1 MLLIQKQLPKH
12 LFYEYR
18 EWLSM
23 KVVVNV
29 VLVVVVVVVKG
40 IVVEVLML
48 NLFN

>member
-1 MLLIQKQLPKH
+1 
-12 LFYEYR
+12 
-18 EWLSM
+18 M

>member
-12 LFYEYR
+12 LFYEYQ

-29 VLVVVVVVVKG
+29 VLMVVVMG
-40 IVVEVLML
+40 IVVEFLML

>member
-29 VLVVVVVVVKG
+29 VLVVVVVKG